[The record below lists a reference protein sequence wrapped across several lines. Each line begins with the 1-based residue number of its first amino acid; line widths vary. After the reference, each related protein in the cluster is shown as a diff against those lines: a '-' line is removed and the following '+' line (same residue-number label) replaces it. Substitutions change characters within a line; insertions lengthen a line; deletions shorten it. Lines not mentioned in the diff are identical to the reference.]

1 VFVLSLPI
9 PFICRSFHSPFFF
22 LPLLHDIFYSIILL
36 HCLFFHA
43 SAHLSS
49 HPTVNN
55 IATIFTKTNNKNISH
70 NDFFFFL
77 WWSRVLFM
85 CVVVVVSM
93 LPSSFARLVTAV
105 FVFDVIQMTGS
116 SIVGLSLQRHIFS
129 CFLYV

>member
-49 HPTVNN
+49 HPNVNN
-55 IATIFTKTNNKNISH
+55 IVTIFTKTNHKNISH
-70 NDFFFFL
+70 NDFFFL
-77 WWSRVLFM
+77 WSSRVLFM

-105 FVFDVIQMTGS
+105 FVIDVIQMTGS
-116 SIVGLSLQRHIFS
+116 SIVGLSAATHF
-129 CFLYV
+129 